1 MHNTDIV
8 QTNDNTDNSFINK
21 LQLKIKK
28 LENENKNRNIQIQTL
43 ENIKNEETNL
53 ITQKIKI
60 WRL

>member
-43 ENIKNEETNL
+43 ENIKNEETN
-53 ITQKIKI
+53 
-60 WRL
+60 